1 MGNTLK
7 EMRGVVTDLI
17 RALPYS
23 SLTLI
28 MFSNQVSL
36 VYIIEGDGCVL
47 GRWLHPE
54 YRADK
59 FQVTVSAAL
68 HAFSDIRFNF
78 SFRFES
84 SDQPPSL
91 VAEVFSFAPD
101 VAPALF
107 SHSAAF
113 LSPMEAG

>member
-7 EMRGVVTDLI
+7 KMRGVVTDLI

-36 VYIIEGDGCVL
+36 VFIIEGDGCVL
-47 GRWLHPE
+47 GRWFHPE

-68 HAFSDIRFNF
+68 HAFSGVRFDF

-84 SDQPPSL
+84 SDQPPSQ

-101 VAPALF
+101 IAPALF